1 MSFHTDHNTLS
12 MVLWSLFLAFMVL
25 LLYVWWKKTSRDPA
39 LPPGPPTVPFLGNI
53 LSISPDSMLESFQT
67 YRKKYGDV
75 FSLITGTK
83 TMVIVNG
90 LDTIRDIFIKHG
102 DIVSERP
109 DTFLTKEISK
119 YKGIISASG
128 EFWKEHRTFSLNAL
142 REFGFG
148 KRNLESK
155 IMEEVVVL
163 VQELQS
169 KNGQPF
175 NIRTLLAVC
184 VSNIMCSI
192 NFGQRFEHDD
202 KSFVSLIQLINENVS
217 NGSILFLANIFPFL
231 RYVPGDPLRIRKV
244 LSNAAVIEEY
254 INQTVKYHEES
265 FDENNIRDFIDAYL
279 KKIKSEE
286 SNTRTTFNAEQL
298 VLIVGDLFVAGT
310 ETTSTALR
318 WFAVFM
324 IRNPEVQEKM
334 RKEISDVIGNSRYP
348 SMTDKINLPYT
359 EAVLHEVL
367 RMGCIVPLALPH
379 GLNTDLK
386 YKDFIIPKD
395 AILIPNLHSI
405 LFDPDVFVDPKVFR
419 PERFLDADR
428 KLVNTE
434 QVLTFSLG
442 RRVCL
447 GESLARME
455 LFLFATT
462 LVQRFQILPAD
473 PAHLPPVK
481 GVLGVSYAPED
492 FLLKTLNI

>member
-1 MSFHTDHNTLS
+1 MLPAMLNIDFWT
-12 MVLWSLFLAFMVL
+12 LFLAFVVI

-53 LSISPDSMLESFQT
+53 LSISPDTMLENFQT

-109 DTFLTKEISK
+109 DIFAAKEIAK
-119 YKGIISASG
+119 YKGLTLSSG
-128 EFWKEHRTFSLNAL
+128 EIWKEHRPFSVNAL

-148 KRNLESK
+148 KRSLESK
-155 IMEEVVVL
+155 IMEEVGVL
-163 VQELQS
+163 VRELQS

-175 NIRTLLAVC
+175 NIRTLITLC
-184 VSNIMCSI
+184 ISNVICSI
-192 NFGQRFEHDD
+192 NFGQRFEHDE
-202 KSFVSLIQLINENVS
+202 SRFLSLLKMINENLS
-217 NGSILFLANIFPFL
+217 NGNIMFKASIFPFL
-231 RYVPGDPLRIRKV
+231 RYIPGDPLKLKKV
-244 LSNAAVIEEY
+244 LQKVDIVSDY
-254 INQTVKYHEES
+254 IYQIINDHDDS
-265 FDENNIRDFIDAYL
+265 FDETNIRDFIDVYL
-279 KKIKSEE
+279 GKLKSETD
-286 SNTRTTFNAEQL
+286 NPRTTYDVKQ
-298 VLIVGDLFVAGT
+298 VMQVVKDLFVAGT

-318 WFAVFM
+318 WFTVFM

-334 RKEISDVIGNSRYP
+334 RKEISDVIGSSQYP
-348 SMTDKINLPYT
+348 SINDKPNMPYT

-367 RMGCIVPLALPH
+367 RIGCIVPLSLPH
-379 GLNTDLK
+379 GLTRDLI
-386 YKDFIIPKD
+386 YKDFVIPKD

-405 LFDPDVFVDPKVFR
+405 LFDPEVFENPKDFR
-419 PERFLDADR
+419 PERFLDADG
-428 KLVNTE
+428 KLKNADK
-434 QVLTFSLG
+434 VLAFSLG

-473 PAHLPPVK
+473 PTHLPPAEGIM
-481 GVLGVSYAPED
+481 GVATYGPKE
-492 FLLKTLNI
+492 FLLKAISI

>member
-1 MSFHTDHNTLS
+1 MDLCT
-12 MVLWSLFLAFMVL
+12 VFLAIAVIVL
-25 LLYVWWKKTSRDPA
+25 YIWWKKTSRDPA
-39 LPPGPPTVPFLGNI
+39 LPPGPPTVPFVGNI
-53 LSISPDSMLESFQT
+53 LSISPGSMLENFQT
-67 YRKKYGDV
+67 YRKRYGDV

-109 DTFLTKEISK
+109 DIFAAKEIAK
-119 YKGIISASG
+119 YKGIILSSG

-148 KRNLESK
+148 KRSLESK
-155 IMEEVVVL
+155 IMEEVGVL

-169 KNGQPF
+169 QNGQPF
-175 NIRTLLAVC
+175 NIQTLITAC
-184 VSNIMCSI
+184 ISNIMCSI

-202 KSFVSLIQLINENVS
+202 NRFLSLLEMINESLS
-217 NGSILFLANIFPFL
+217 NGNLLFIASIFPFL
-231 RYVPGDPLRIRKV
+231 RYIPGDPLKLRKV
-244 LSNAAVIEEY
+244 LHNVDVVSDY
-254 INQTVKYHEES
+254 IYQSIKSHDDS
-265 FDENNIRDFIDAYL
+265 FDENNIRDFIDVYM
-279 KKIKSEE
+279 KKLKSEE
-286 SNTRTTFNAEQL
+286 SNPHTTFDVEQ
-298 VLIVGDLFVAGT
+298 VMKVVMDLFVAGT

-324 IRNPEVQEKM
+324 IRNPEVQEKI
-334 RKEISDVIGNSRYP
+334 RKEINDVIGDSRYP
-348 SMTDKINLPYT
+348 SMNDKPNLPYT

-367 RMGCIVPLALPH
+367 RIGCIVPLSIPH
-379 GLNTDLK
+379 GLKENLK

-405 LFDPDVFVDPKVFR
+405 LFDSEMFENPKDFQ
-419 PERFLDADR
+419 PERFLDVDG
-428 KLVNTE
+428 KLKNVDK
-434 QVLTFSLG
+434 VLVFSLG

-462 LVQRFQILPAD
+462 LIQRFQILPAD
-473 PAHLPPVK
+473 PAHLPSLE
-481 GVLGVSYAPED
+481 GNLGVTYYPMEFSLRAIS
-492 FLLKTLNI
+492 T

>member
-1 MSFHTDHNTLS
+1 MD
-12 MVLWSLFLAFMVL
+12 LWTVFLAFVVI
-25 LLYVWWKKTSRDPA
+25 LLYVWWKKTSRDSA
-39 LPPGPPTVPFLGNI
+39 LPPGPPTVPFLGNL
-53 LSISPDSMLESFQT
+53 LSMAPDSMLENFQT

-90 LDTIRDIFIKHG
+90 LDTIRDVFIKHA

-109 DTFLTKEISK
+109 DSYTTKEIFK
-119 YKGIISASG
+119 YKGITFTSG
-128 EFWKEHRTFSLNAL
+128 EFWREHRTFSLHAL

-148 KRNLESK
+148 KRSLESK
-155 IMEEVVVL
+155 IMEEVGVL

-169 KNGQPF
+169 QNGRPLS
-175 NIRTLLAVC
+175 IRTLMTVC

-202 KSFVSLIQLINENVS
+202 KKFVSLIQLMNENVS
-217 NGSILFLANIFPFL
+217 NGSVMFLANIFPFL
-231 RYVPGDPLRIRKV
+231 RHVPGDPLKISKV
-244 LSNAAVIEEY
+244 LRNAAIIEEY
-254 INQTVKYHEES
+254 MNEIVKDHEES
-265 FDENNIRDFIDAYL
+265 FDENNMRDFIDVYL

-286 SNTRTTFNAEQL
+286 SNPHTTFNTKQL
-298 VLIVGDLFVAGT
+298 LLIVVDLFVAGT

-334 RKEISDVIGNSRYP
+334 RKEINDVIGDSRYP
-348 SMTDKINLPYT
+348 SMNDKINLPYT

-386 YKDFIIPKD
+386 YRDFIIPKD
-395 AILIPNLHSI
+395 VFLIPNLHSV
-405 LFDPDVFVDPKVFR
+405 LLDSDVFVDPKVFR
-419 PERFLDADR
+419 PERFLDADG

-434 QVLTFSLG
+434 RVLTFSLG

-473 PAHLPPVK
+473 PAHLPSLE
-481 GVLGVSYAPED
+481 GNLGVSYAPED
-492 FLLKTLNI
+492 FLLRALSI